1 MAVATVHDRQV
12 VPYVGAMFFF
22 GELNHLC
29 NIESIQSGT
38 AFCSYLNADLP
49 PFHIALDAVAE
60 LIASFG
66 NSH

>member
-1 MAVATVHDRQV
+1 
-12 VPYVGAMFFF
+12 MFFF

-49 PFHIALDAVAE
+49 LFHIALDAVAE